1 MLTITPA
8 WFDSLTDSVYAL
20 GAAAR
25 EAQRA
30 ARATELE
37 HAAYSPDRIRL
48 LDAAVHVDG
57 RASGSVPFRPHDA
70 AVFTIGDTLSKTAQV
85 LRELYVNT
93 ALAYGYGTAW
103 AILRV
108 LEGQQPP
115 AVQLGRTAD
124 GHYMLPADL
133 CPVPP
138 AMPALQRWN
147 DYARFEQARLRLVEC
162 DSAGCH
168 ADFLACQGDL
178 SDHEAAELHTALDV
192 AAGEADAAYAY
203 GVLAESA
210 LHFALLGPKARHAR
224 TRA

>member
-1 MLTITPA
+1 MKTTPV

-30 ARATELE
+30 ARAAELE
-37 HAAYSPDRIRL
+37 RDAYSPDRIRL
-48 LDAAVHVDG
+48 LDAEVHVDG
-57 RASGSVPFRPHDA
+57 RAPGSVPFRPHDA
-70 AVFTIGDTLSKTAQV
+70 AVFTIGDTIGKAVRV
-85 LRELYVNT
+85 LRGLYVNT

-108 LEGQQPP
+108 LDGQQPA
-115 AVQLGRTAD
+115 AVSLRRSAD
-124 GHYMLPADL
+124 GHCMLPPDL
-133 CPVPP
+133 CPVLP

-147 DYARFEQARLRLVEC
+147 DYVRFEQARLRLVEC

-168 ADFLACQGDL
+168 AEFLDCQAEL
-178 SDHEAAELHTALDV
+178 SDHEAAELHAALDV

-210 LHFALLGPKARHAR
+210 LHFALLEPKAQHAR
-224 TRA
+224 TLA